1 MLQKISRGILN
12 RRFDD
17 GLQKSEHWRQFQY
30 LYNIDSHSRR
40 ETKSS
45 TTRFRLLSRL
55 FYVLPVSWNQIS
67 DVRVLW
73 ERFLQIRKE
82 VWSVP
87 WSHTG
92 RNARSSQSSF
102 SFLNLISVSR
112 RSSKLFN
119 FCLMPRKS
127 VEQMSSVFLVTCVS
141 HRIDWRIDSQ
151 TNRPKPAKTRNRA
164 FSGYL
169 VRKSRFW
176 HWNTLPNET
185 SYLDFSI
192 VINK

>member
-1 MLQKISRGILN
+1 MFWRWASEVWALKAISVSLYVILVP
-12 RRFDD
+12 RV
-17 GLQKSEHWRQFQY
+17 QERQNQA
-30 LYNIDSHSRR
+30 
-40 ETKSS
+40 TVC
-45 TTRFRLLSRL
+45 FRLLSQL
-55 FYVLPVSWNQIS
+55 FYVLPASWNQIS

-73 ERFLQIRKE
+73 ERFLQFWEE
-82 VWSVP
+82 VWSVA
-87 WSHTG
+87 WSHTR

-127 VEQMSSVFLVTCVS
+127 VEQMSSVFSVTCVS

-176 HWNTLPNET
+176 RWNTLPNET
-185 SYLDFSI
+185 SHLDFSI
-192 VINK
+192 VITE

>member
-1 MLQKISRGILN
+1 MGFRSLSIERNFSISIILVPTV
-12 RRFDD
+12 
-17 GLQKSEHWRQFQY
+17 QERQNQA
-30 LYNIDSHSRR
+30 
-40 ETKSS
+40 TV
-45 TTRFRLLSRL
+45 RFRLLSRL
-55 FYVLPVSWNQIS
+55 FYVLPASWNQIS

-87 WSHTG
+87 PPHTR

-102 SFLNLISVSR
+102 SFLKLIFVSCCF
-112 RSSKLFN
+112 SKLSN
-119 FCLMPRKS
+119 FCPMPRKS
-127 VEQMSSVFLVTCVS
+127 VEQMSSVFSVTCVS

-176 HWNTLPNET
+176 RWNTLPNET
-185 SYLDFSI
+185 SHLDFSI
-192 VINK
+192 VITE